1 MSQTRIVLIPPTAA
15 MPAPFLIVD
24 PRGRVLQRGS
34 LSLEAAEPRPEPRP
48 ELRTVAI
55 APGADILVRWLDL
68 PVGGAAQLR
77 AAARWMLKEHLAADP
92 ERLAIALGA
101 VPVDGGP
108 RMVAAVA
115 APLLEAWID
124 YLRALGVEPASIVPD
139 CLVPPAPE
147 AEATLNAIRFGG
159 DVALRGRALAAS
171 VQSDLMDAVAAGRP
185 VSLISDQETVEERLA
200 LAALHPPVD
209 LLSALAR
216 PRSTS
221 RGGWRVAAGLAAAV
235 LISPLIL
242 TLAEAGR
249 DSIAA
254 DRADR
259 QARALIAEAL
269 PEAAQADD
277 PLAEIRRRLAVAPP
291 PGGFAAGSAALFAAV
306 EQVEGAELDGLS
318 ADADQG
324 LRATLSY
331 PAFQDLD
338 AIRSS
343 IEASG
348 LSLSDTSTVEDGGRV
363 VSEVIVGG
371 AA

>member
-1 MSQTRIVLIPPTAA
+1 MTQTRIVLIPPTAA
-15 MPAPFLIVD
+15 MPAPFLIID

-34 LSLEAAEPRPEPRP
+34 LSLEPVEPRLD
-48 ELRTVAI
+48 LRTVAI
-55 APGADILVRWLDL
+55 APGADVLVRWLDL
-68 PVGGAAQLR
+68 PIGGAAQLR
-77 AAARWMLKEHLAADP
+77 AAARWALKEHLAADP
-92 ERLAIALGA
+92 ERLTIALGA
-101 VPVDGGP
+101 PAVDGAP

-124 YLRALGVEPASIVPD
+124 YLRALGVEPAAIVPD
-139 CLVPPAPE
+139 CLVPPAPG
-147 AEATLNAIRFGG
+147 AEAALNAIRFGG
-159 DVALRGRALAAS
+159 DVALRGQAFAAS
-171 VQSDLMDAVAAGRP
+171 AQSDLMEAVAAGRP
-185 VSLISDQETVEERLA
+185 VSLISDQEAVEDRLA
-200 LAALHPPVD
+200 LTALQPPVD
-209 LLSALAR
+209 LMAAMAR
-216 PRSTS
+216 PRSAS
-221 RGGWRVAAGLAAAV
+221 RGGWRLAAGLAAAV
-235 LISPLIL
+235 LISPLVL
-242 TLAEAGR
+242 TLAEAAR
-249 DSIAA
+249 DSVAA

-259 QARALIAEAL
+259 RARALIAATL

-277 PLAEIRRRLAVAPP
+277 PIAEVRRRLAVAPP

-318 ADADQG
+318 ADPDQG

-338 AIRSS
+338 AIRAAVV
-343 IEASG
+343 ASG

>member
-1 MSQTRIVLIPPTAA
+1 MTQTRIVLIPPTAA

-34 LSLEAAEPRPEPRP
+34 LSLEAVGPRLD
-48 ELRTVAI
+48 LRTVAI
-55 APGADILVRWLDL
+55 APGADVLVRWLDL

-77 AAARWMLKEHLAADP
+77 TAARWMLKEHVAADP
-92 ERLAIALGA
+92 ERLTIALGA
-101 VPVDGGP
+101 PAVDGGP

-124 YLRALGVEPASIVPD
+124 YLRALGVEPAVVVPD
-139 CLVPPAPE
+139 CLIPPAPE

-159 DVALRGRALAAS
+159 DVALRGQAFAAS
-171 VQSDLMDAVAAGRP
+171 VQSDLLEAVAAGRS
-185 VSLISDQETVEERLA
+185 VSLISDQDTVEERLA

-209 LLSALAR
+209 LLSAMAR

-221 RGGWRVAAGLAAAV
+221 RGGWRLAAGLAAAV

-249 DSIAA
+249 DSLVA

-259 QARALIAEAL
+259 QARALIAETL
-269 PEAAQADD
+269 PEAAQTDD
-277 PLAEIRRRLAVAPP
+277 PIAEVRRRLAVAPP

-318 ADADQG
+318 ADAEQG

-338 AIRSS
+338 AIRAAV
-343 IEASG
+343 EASG

>member
-1 MSQTRIVLIPPTAA
+1 MTQTRIVLIPPTAA

-24 PRGRVLQRGS
+24 PRGRILQRGS
-34 LSLEAAEPRPEPRP
+34 LSLESVEPRLD
-48 ELRTVAI
+48 LRTVAI
-55 APGADILVRWLDL
+55 APGADVLVRWLHL

-77 AAARWMLKEHLAADP
+77 AAARWALKEHLAADP
-92 ERLAIALGA
+92 ERLTIALGA
-101 VPVDGGP
+101 PAVDGGP
-108 RMVAAVA
+108 RMVATVA

-124 YLRALGVEPASIVPD
+124 YLRALGVEPAAIVPD

-147 AEATLNAIRFGG
+147 AEAALNAIRFGG
-159 DVALRGRALAAS
+159 DVALRGQAFAAS
-171 VQSDLMDAVAAGRP
+171 VQSDLMEAVTVGRP
-185 VSLISDQETVEERLA
+185 VSLISDQEAVEEQLA
-200 LAALHPPVD
+200 LAALYPPVD
-209 LLSALAR
+209 LLSAMAR
-216 PRSTS
+216 PRPAS
-221 RGGWRVAAGLAAAV
+221 RGGWRLAAGLAAAV
-235 LISPLIL
+235 LVSPLIL
-242 TLAEAGR
+242 TLTEAAR
-249 DSIAA
+249 DSVAA
-254 DRADR
+254 ERANR
-259 QARALIAEAL
+259 QARALIAETL

-277 PLAEIRRRLAVAPP
+277 PIAEVRRRLAVAPP

-318 ADADQG
+318 ADPEQG

-338 AIRSS
+338 AIRAAV
-343 IEASG
+343 EASG

>member
-1 MSQTRIVLIPPTAA
+1 MTQTRIVLIPPTAA

-24 PRGRVLQRGS
+24 PRGHVLQRGS
-34 LSLEAAEPRPEPRP
+34 LSLDSVEPRLD
-48 ELRTVAI
+48 LRTVAI
-55 APGADILVRWLDL
+55 APGADVLVCWLDL

-77 AAARWMLKEHLAADP
+77 AAARWALKEHLAADP
-92 ERLAIALGA
+92 ERLTIALGA
-101 VPVDGGP
+101 PAVDGGSC
-108 RMVAAVA
+108 MIAAVA

-124 YLRALGVEPASIVPD
+124 YLRALGLEPAAIVPD
-139 CLVPPAPE
+139 SLIPPAPE
-147 AEATLNAIRFGG
+147 AETLNAIRFGG
-159 DVALRGRALAAS
+159 DVALRGLTFAAS
-171 VQSDLMDAVAAGRP
+171 VQSDLMEAVAAGRP
-185 VSLISDQETVEERLA
+185 VSLISDQEAVEERLA
-200 LAALHPPVD
+200 LTALHPPVD
-209 LLSALAR
+209 LLSAMAR
-216 PRSTS
+216 PRSAS
-221 RGGWRVAAGLAAAV
+221 RGGWRLAAGLAAAV

-242 TLAEAGR
+242 TLAEPARG
-249 DSIAA
+249 SVAA

-259 QARALIAEAL
+259 QARALVAETL

-277 PLAEIRRRLAVAPP
+277 PIAEVRRRLAVAPP

-318 ADADQG
+318 ADPEQG

-338 AIRSS
+338 AIRAAV
-343 IEASG
+343 EASG